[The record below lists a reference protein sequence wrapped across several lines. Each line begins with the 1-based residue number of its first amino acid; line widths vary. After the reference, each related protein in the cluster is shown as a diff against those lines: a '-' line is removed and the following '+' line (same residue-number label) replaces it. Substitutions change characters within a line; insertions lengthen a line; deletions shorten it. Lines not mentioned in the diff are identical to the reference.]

1 MQLIKILSIRIR
13 FLEIIKLIWRQR
25 LIINESILKAKNYL
39 FFKELLFSLLL
50 FFCSLPSLSQ
60 NNEVDQNVLSIQS
73 AHLVPTAGPSDKPRK
88 LKIDLLIKP
97 GFKAYVDKFKL
108 TILEP
113 YPTKQSPLTP
123 HPVHQFFDKYSKSNK
138 YGVTENAT
146 LTSTVEVNQPLEN
159 GSHRLIFELNFQ
171 ACSESVCYFPQ
182 TIKKEIEFLVD
193 NPQSSSNLNNSPTNL
208 LEENFLNAQK
218 RGMAYLFVFVFL
230 AGVLTSLTPCLL
242 PMLPLTIA
250 VIGKGHSHDDKLK
263 KFINALT
270 YVFGIATTYS
280 LLGIL
285 AASSGA
291 LFGNILSNTWTQI
304 CFGAAFIFMGFAQ
317 FGLFEFQ
324 TPLGLQNYFHKLS
337 RATGGI
343 FLSGLLSGLIA
354 SPCVGP
360 VLVGILTFIAN
371 TQNLLLGFGLMFTYA
386 LGLGQLLIVLGVSS
400 SLLYKFPRSPWIMKL
415 SKTILGFAL
424 IASGLFYLSLVWP
437 KINGNSKNSS
447 NTQTTSPGAN
457 SHQLLWSD
465 YSDKTLEEAK
475 KLGKPIIIDFFADWC
490 LACHELDEK
499 TFSQAE
505 IQELLKDFVLIRFD
519 ATNDSPLL
527 GELRSRYQIVG
538 LPTVLFFD
546 HTGKWKKE
554 LTLNEFESVEK
565 FKVRL
570 QKIKSTPPL

>member
-1 MQLIKILSIRIR
+1 MQLIKVLSLGIG
-13 FLEIIKLIWRQR
+13 FVNHIKIT
-25 LIINESILKAKNYL
+25 NGSILTAKKNL
-39 FFKELLFSLLL
+39 FFKGFLL
-50 FFCSLPSLSQ
+50 SLPLFLFNAQGLSQ
-60 NNEVDQNVLSIQS
+60 NEVDENVVSIQS
-73 AHLVPTAGPSDKPRK
+73 TSLLPLSGTTDKPRE
-88 LKIDLLIKP
+88 LKINLLIKP

-113 YPTKQSPLTP
+113 YPTKQSALTP
-123 HPVHQFFDKYSKSNK
+123 NPVHQFFDKYSKSNK
-138 YGVTENAT
+138 YGVTETAT
-146 LTSTVEVNQPLEN
+146 LTSTIEINQPLEN
-159 GSHRLIFELNFQ
+159 GSHKLIFELNFQ

-182 TIKKEIEFLVD
+182 TIKQEVEFLVD
-193 NPQSSSNLNNSPTNL
+193 NPKSSGMNSSSMNL

-218 RGMAYLFVFVFL
+218 RGMAYLFIFVFL

-250 VIGKGHSHDDKLK
+250 VIGKGHSHDNKLK

-291 LFGNILSNTWTQI
+291 LFGNILSNTWTQV
-304 CFGAAFIFMGFAQ
+304 CFGAAFIFMGIAQ
-317 FGLFEFQ
+317 FGFFEFQ

-371 TQNLLLGFGLMFTYA
+371 TQNLALGFGLMFTYA

-415 SKTILGFAL
+415 SKTILGVAL
-424 IASGLFYLSLVWP
+424 IASGLFYLSLLWP
-437 KINGNSKNSS
+437 KINGNNKNGS
-447 NTQTTSPGAN
+447 NTQTTSTTTN
-457 SHQLLWSD
+457 SHLLPWSD
-465 YSDKTLEEAK
+465 YSDKVLEEAK
-475 KLGKPIIIDFFADWC
+475 KSGKPIIIDFFADWC

-505 IQELLKDFVLIRFD
+505 IQELFKDFVLIRFD
-519 ATNDSPLL
+519 ATNDSPELV
-527 GELRSRYQIVG
+527 ELRARYQIVG

-546 HTGKWKKE
+546 KTGQWKKE
-554 LTLNEFESVEK
+554 FTLNEFESVEK
-565 FKVRL
+565 FKTRL
-570 QKIKSTPPL
+570 QQITSPPQ